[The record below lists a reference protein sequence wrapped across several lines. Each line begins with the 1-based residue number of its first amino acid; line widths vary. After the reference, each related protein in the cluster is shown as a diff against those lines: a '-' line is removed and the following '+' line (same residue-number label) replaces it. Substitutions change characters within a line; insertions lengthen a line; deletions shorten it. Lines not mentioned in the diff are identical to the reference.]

1 MKRRKIALLSCI
13 AILTVSTVS
22 YASFIID
29 EKSSI
34 NSISVSAG
42 DVTISNKFVNNY
54 PMYFCL
60 NNTDVG
66 NPDDIYSYDFDGTFT
81 KKDKFLYNIT
91 SYTPG
96 IPLISATGNYDGGA
110 LSSID
115 YCLKFYLNVKSI
127 SQGNI
132 YAYEFLDELECAN
145 SGGYNVKL
153 NRSKYYFVEFALS
166 FGNVTDL
173 AKRIDAA
180 NCYISCPGL
189 SSIIG
194 DDTTDSNQ
202 LALKN
207 HRIYPF
213 NPIVLT
219 TDNTDNTVSI
229 SKYSEGSNSASM
241 KFAYR
246 SDPYVNFLDPNYFFY
261 FAKQI
266 YDNGLLDSLSGD
278 KTKLEF
284 EAHFIVDVDANYQNW
299 AYNPKF
305 TIQFSDYKEENIT
318 EKGTLQ

>member
-54 PMYFCL
+54 PMYFYL
-60 NNTDVG
+60 NNVDG
-66 NPDDIYSYDFDGTFT
+66 SYENNPKYTT
-81 KKDKFLYNIT
+81 ENNKFLYDIT
-91 SYTPG
+91 SYEPGTPS
-96 IPLISATGNYDGGA
+96 ISAIGNYSGGI
-110 LSSID
+110 LTSID

-229 SKYSEGSNSASM
+229 TKYSEDSNSASM

-266 YDNGLLDSLSGD
+266 YDNGLLDSLRGD

-284 EAHFIVDVDANYQNW
+284 EAHFIVDVDANYADW